1 MGNENTS
8 LLRDRLGRSE
18 FGTTGT
24 NVSEFEISGASEFES
39 PGMSEFE
46 RPGPDASGFNTM
58 SGSEADKLDAPK
70 LHESTNESEDE
81 FSKSKDGAVYD
92 PQRTLF
98 DIERYLSG
106 MHGAGANETRKTAG
120 EYDFFADVCGITKK
134 ALDDLEKEAKGHEL
148 TILERQAKA
157 ILGHKREAEYYK
169 EQIREILAS
178 NELSDTPCPPWYK
191 DLTEAVYGELLGFA
205 GLTEWIEG
213 RTKSLAESSSAKV
226 IGDRVYFLIGGR
238 LKLMPQTISKE
249 RRNQLRTALLLGTP
263 EKRSKDVYHE
273 VYLLN
278 GTRVTIY
285 NEGLVKKGQDCIV
298 FRKFLV
304 NNYTFEEQTAR
315 HTIPEGS
322 AELFKNMVKIGFNVA
337 FIGPVRTAK
346 TTFLTTW
353 QRYEDDTLEGVM
365 IESDPEIP
373 LHTIM
378 PTAPI
383 LQFVPSEEDFGKVI
397 KRTMRSDADYII
409 MAEARDG
416 EALNTAVGAANK
428 GTRRVKITFHTSDA
442 TDFCY
447 DAAEE
452 IRKACGGDLGST
464 IVKVAK
470 SFQYLFRFIQLS
482 GDKSQKRLKDIWE
495 IRYNGKLREIRMYR
509 ICGYDH
515 RTDSWAWANTVGDD
529 KEEFAVEE
537 DLDAFLNFKRI
548 LAELSETSPLTE
560 DIEFIPYCDDLIGN
574 KQNNRERG
582 KTLSV
587 TQG

>member
-1 MGNENTS
+1 MGNE
-8 LLRDRLGRSE
+8 R
-18 FGTTGT
+18 
-24 NVSEFEISGASEFES
+24 
-39 PGMSEFE
+39 M
-46 RPGPDASGFNTM
+46 
-58 SGSEADKLDAPK
+58 
-70 LHESTNESEDE
+70 
-81 FSKSKDGAVYD
+81 
-92 PQRTLF
+92 LF
-98 DIERYLSG
+98 DIESYLSG
-106 MHGAGANETRKTAG
+106 IQDSRPSRVREDCE
-120 EYDFFADVCGITKK
+120 EYGLFSDVCDMTKK
-134 ALDDLEKEAKGHEL
+134 ALDELEKEAKGNEL
-148 TILERQAKA
+148 GMLERQAKA
-157 ILGHKREAEYYK
+157 ILGHRRETEYYK
-169 EQIREILAS
+169 EQIREILRA
-178 NELSDTPCPPWYK
+178 NGFSDVPCPPWYG
-191 DLTEAVYGELLGFA
+191 DLTEAIYGELLGFA

-213 RTKSLAESSSAKV
+213 RTETLAESSSAKV
-226 IGDRVYFLIGGR
+226 IGDRVYFLVDGR
-238 LKLMPQTISKE
+238 LKLMPQRISKE

-263 EKRSKDVYHE
+263 EKRGKDVYHE

-298 FRKFLV
+298 FRKFLIR
-304 NNYTFEEQTAR
+304 NYTFEEQISR

-322 AELFKNMVKIGFNVA
+322 AGLFKSMVKIGFNVA

-447 DAAEE
+447 DVAEE
-452 IRKACGGDLGST
+452 IRKAQGGDLGST

-495 IRYNGKLREIRMYR
+495 IRYDGKLREIRMYR
-509 ICGYDH
+509 ICKYDH
-515 RTDSWAWANTVGDD
+515 RTDSWAWANTVGED

-537 DLDAFLNFKRI
+537 NLDAFWDFKRA
-548 LAELSETSPLTE
+548 LAELSEKSPLTG
-560 DIEFIPYCDDLIGN
+560 DIEFVPYCDDLIGE
-574 KQNNRERG
+574 KRHDRER
-582 KTLSV
+582 SAI
-587 TQG
+587 